1 MAHRLNG
8 GRGMTMNR
16 LRTLL
21 PLVLLLSTSAFAADW
36 QRVGPGVDY
45 REYAEEGQD
54 IHVTRID
61 LTNDQIRVIAT
72 RPTEQG
78 MKVSDYAKKN
88 KALAAIN
95 ADYFDEKFKPIG
107 LTVGPCGQWA
117 NTKDTSREGVVA
129 IGGKSAAIYRQ
140 SEVMDPP
147 ASWVETAVSGWPALV
162 VDCTPLTAQQLPGS
176 DVFTRA
182 PHPRTAVG
190 LSNDGKTLYFVVAD
204 GRRTGVPGVTLAQLG
219 TFLKTKLKACSA
231 INLDG
236 GGSTAMWVGDK
247 IVNRPSDGVERKVG
261 DHLAVVLRS
270 DYTGCDTS
278 MTQTASTTTAPSTS
292 TSTAPTTTTSTS
304 TTTTTSAQPAPTSQ
318 TSTSTQAPRP
328 VPLPPPVTLPAYP
341 GPVTNPP
348 RPR

>member
-1 MAHRLNG
+1 
-8 GRGMTMNR
+8 MTTNR
-16 LRTLL
+16 VSTLIAA
-21 PLVLLLSTSAFAADW
+21 LLLFASAAFAADW

-45 REYAEEGQD
+45 REFAEGDQD

-72 RPTEQG
+72 RQNEQG

-95 ADYFDEKFKPIG
+95 ADYFDEKFKPVG

-129 IGGKSAAIYRQ
+129 IGGKSATISRQ

-147 ASWVETAVSGWPALV
+147 AEWIETAVSGWPALV

-190 LSNDGKTLYFVVAD
+190 VTQNGKTLYFVVAD
-204 GRRTGVPGVTLAQLG
+204 GRRTGVPGLTLAQLG
-219 TFLKTKLKACSA
+219 TFMKTRLNACSA

-236 GGSTAMWVGDK
+236 GGSTAMWVGDHV
-247 IVNRPSDGVERKVG
+247 VNRPSDGVERKVG
-261 DHLAVVLRS
+261 DHLAVVLKS
-270 DYTGCDTS
+270 DFAGCDNGTI
-278 MTQTASTTTAPSTS
+278 TASTTTSPSSSTTTATT
-292 TSTAPTTTTSTS
+292 TSTATPTSSTATTTTTNTTTTTTTSTR
-304 TTTTTSAQPAPTSQ
+304 PAPM
-318 TSTSTQAPRP
+318 
-328 VPLPPPVTLPAYP
+328 PPPVVLPAYP
-341 GPVTNPP
+341 GPVNPP